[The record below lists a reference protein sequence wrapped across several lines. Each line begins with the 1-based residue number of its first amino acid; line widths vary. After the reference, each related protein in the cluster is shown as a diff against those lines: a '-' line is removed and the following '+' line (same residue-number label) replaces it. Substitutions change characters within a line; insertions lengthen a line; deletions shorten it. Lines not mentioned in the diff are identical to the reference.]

1 MNLSMLQR
9 RHFLQ
14 MTAVGLAAPSLAVQ
28 AAQPAALQWT
38 HFPADE
44 HGFSR
49 APVLLSGARDAI
61 LVDGGFTLSDGRAV
75 AQAIAATGK
84 TLQAIYIS
92 QSDPD
97 YYFGL
102 APIRDAFP
110 QARILAASETIAAIA
125 ANVDKK
131 LAVWGPQ
138 LKDNGPQTRADVVF
152 AQPFDESVLMLEGQ
166 RIEIVAAQ
174 CLANRRYLWV
184 PSLQAIVGGVLVF
197 SDLHVWTA
205 DTPSAAA
212 RRAWR
217 DNLDAMLARQPQRV
231 VPGHMGPQ
239 GVLDAG
245 ALRLSAGVRRSA
257 GPVLR
262 QCPADRPHAAALP
275 AAAGQGLAGNRRQG
289 GPGGNGLG
297 LNMGA
302 QAGAPGARHK
312 G

>member
-38 HFPADE
+38 HFPTDE
-44 HGFSR
+44 RGFSR

-75 AQAIAATGK
+75 AQAIAATGN

-138 LKDNGPQTRADVVF
+138 LKDNGPQTRTDVVF
-152 AQPFDESVLMLEGQ
+152 AQPMDAPVLMLEGQ

-174 CLANRRYLWV
+174 GLANRRYLWV

-245 ALRLSAGVRRSA
+245 ALRFTRDYLLAFEEALAQSSGSAQLIAHMLQRY
-257 GPVLR
+257 
-262 QCPADRPHAAALP
+262 PHLQGKVSLEIGAKVALGEM
-275 AAAGQGLAGNRRQG
+275 AWG
-289 GPGGNGLG
+289 
-297 LNMGA
+297 
-302 QAGAPGARHK
+302 
-312 G
+312 

>member
-1 MNLSMLQR
+1 
-9 RHFLQ
+9 

-131 LAVWGPQ
+131 LTVWGPQ

-152 AQPFDESVLMLEGQ
+152 AQPMDAPVLMLEGQ

-174 CLANRRYLWV
+174 GLANRRYLWV

-197 SDLHVWTA
+197 SDLHVWTT

-245 ALRLSAGVRRSA
+245 ALRFTRDYLLAFEEALAQSSGSAQLIAHMLQRYPQLQGKVSLEIGA
-257 GPVLR
+257 KV
-262 QCPADRPHAAALP
+262 ALWEV
-275 AAAGQGLAGNRRQG
+275 AWG
-289 GPGGNGLG
+289 
-297 LNMGA
+297 
-302 QAGAPGARHK
+302 
-312 G
+312 

>member
-1 MNLSMLQR
+1 MNTYMLQR

-14 MTAVGLAAPSLAVQ
+14 MTAAGLAAPALTVQ

-49 APVLLSGARDAI
+49 APVLLSGAQEAI

-84 TLQAIYIS
+84 TLKAIYIS

-97 YYFGL
+97 YYFSL
-102 APIRDAFP
+102 APIREAFP
-110 QARILAASETIAAIA
+110 KAQILAASQTIAAIA

-174 CLANRRYLWV
+174 GMANRRYLWV

-205 DTPSAAA
+205 DTPSADA

-217 DNLDAMLARQPQRV
+217 DNLEAMLARKPQRV

-239 GVLDAG
+239 AVLDA
-245 ALRLSAGVRRSA
+245 SAIRFTRDYLLA
-257 GPVLR
+257 FE
-262 QCPADRPHAAALP
+262 AAL
-275 AAAGQGLAGNRRQG
+275 
-289 GPGGNGLG
+289 
-297 LNMGA
+297 A
-302 QAGAPGARHK
+302 QASNSGQLIASMLQRYPQLQGKTSLEIGAKVALGEMAW